1 MICSQEYVYVRKRE
15 GEGEREGE
23 RTEGVNKIYFSQK
36 TFRMRDCKSLV
47 CWAKFETKFKN

>member
-15 GEGEREGE
+15 GEGERM
-23 RTEGVNKIYFSQK
+23 EGVNKIYFSQK